1 MTLAGLSA
9 GRIHS
14 LSDRCEFEIGVAARL
29 ALCPCI
35 PAHWLEFAVS
45 SPILFVTND
54 FGPRAGGIETFIIGL
69 IQRRP
74 YGQTIVYTSF
84 QKDSEQYDDDW
95 LSNYGVRVIRDR
107 SKILL
112 PTPSVAI
119 RLRSIIK
126 REGIT
131 TAAFGAA
138 APLGLL
144 SASMKGA
151 GVIRTVALTHGHEV
165 WWAKVFPFNL
175 LLRRIGS
182 TVDVLTYLGEF
193 TRNAIS
199 KSLNDKAQ
207 HSMVKIAPGI
217 DVNHFIPMDAS
228 ILRETLGIGEKK
240 VIVSVG
246 RLVHRKGQ
254 DHLIEAMPEILD
266 SVADAHLLL
275 VGEGPY
281 RDHLHK
287 LVKQRN
293 LEGSVTFI
301 GRIKYKDL
309 PMYLCAGDIF
319 AMPSRSRLMGLEV
332 EGLGI
337 VYLEASSCG
346 LPVLAGNSGGA
357 PDAVVQNET
366 GLVVNGTENKQIAA
380 AAIELLTN
388 VALSQKMGIAGRQ
401 WIIENWRWEIWAKD
415 FEVLLN
421 K

>member
-1 MTLAGLSA
+1 
-9 GRIHS
+9 
-14 LSDRCEFEIGVAARL
+14 
-29 ALCPCI
+29 
-35 PAHWLEFAVS
+35 LEFAVS
-45 SPILFVTND
+45 NPVLFVTND

-74 YGQTIVYTSF
+74 FGQTIVYTSF
-84 QKDSEQYDDDW
+84 QENSERYDADW
-95 LSNYGVRVIRDR
+95 LTNYGVRVIRDR

-112 PTPSVAI
+112 PTPRVAFH
-119 RLRSIIK
+119 LRNIVKS
-126 REGIT
+126 EGIT

-144 SASMKGA
+144 SASIKRA
-151 GVIRTVALTHGHEV
+151 GVRRTVALTHGHEV

-199 KSLNDKAQ
+199 HGLTAQ
-207 HSMVKIAPGI
+207 AQRAMVKIAPGI
-217 DVNHFIPMDAS
+217 DVDHFLPTDAS
-228 ILRETLGIGEKK
+228 ALRKSLGLAEKK

-254 DHLIEAMPEILD
+254 DRLIEAMPEILKTV
-266 SVADAHLLL
+266 SNAHLLL
-275 VGEGPY
+275 VGEGPH
-281 RDHLHK
+281 RDHLQNLIQKH
-287 LVKQRN
+287 R
-293 LEGSVTFI
+293 LEGSVTLI
-301 GRIKYKDL
+301 GRIDYKDL
-309 PMYLCAGDIF
+309 PLYICVGDIF

-337 VYLEASSCG
+337 VYLEASACG

-366 GLVVNGTENKQIAA
+366 GLVVDGTNNKEIAD
-380 AAIELLTN
+380 AAIELLTK
-388 VALSQKMGIAGRQ
+388 VDLSKKMGIAGRK
-401 WIIENWRWEIWAKD
+401 WIVENWRWEIWSRS
-415 FEVLLN
+415 FEDLLN

>member
-1 MTLAGLSA
+1 
-9 GRIHS
+9 
-14 LSDRCEFEIGVAARL
+14 
-29 ALCPCI
+29 
-35 PAHWLEFAVS
+35 LELAVS
-45 SPILFVTND
+45 NPVLFVTND

-74 YGQTIVYTSF
+74 FGQTIVYTSF
-84 QKDSEQYDDDW
+84 QENSERYDADW
-95 LSNYGVRVIRDR
+95 LTNYGVRVIRDR

-112 PTPSVAI
+112 PTPRVAFH
-119 RLRSIIK
+119 LRNIVKS
-126 REGIT
+126 EGIT

-144 SASMKGA
+144 SASIKRA
-151 GVIRTVALTHGHEV
+151 GVRRTVALTHGHEV

-199 KSLNDKAQ
+199 QGLTVQAQ
-207 HSMVKIAPGI
+207 QSMVKIAPGI
-217 DVNHFIPMDAS
+217 DVDHFLPTDAS
-228 ILRETLGIGEKK
+228 ALRKSLGLTEKK

-254 DHLIEAMPEILD
+254 DHLIEAMPEILKTV
-266 SVADAHLLL
+266 SNAHLLL
-275 VGEGPY
+275 VGEGPH
-281 RDHLHK
+281 RDHLQK
-287 LVKQRN
+287 LIQKHR
-293 LEGSVTFI
+293 LEGSVTLI
-301 GRIKYKDL
+301 GRIDYKDL
-309 PMYLCAGDIF
+309 PLYICVGDIF

-337 VYLEASSCG
+337 VYLEASACG

-366 GLVVNGTENKQIAA
+366 GLVVDGTNNKEIAD
-380 AAIELLTN
+380 AAIALLTK
-388 VALSQKMGIAGRQ
+388 VALSKKMGAAGRQ
-401 WIIENWRWEIWAKD
+401 WIVENWRWEIWSRS
-415 FEVLLN
+415 FEDLLS

>member
-1 MTLAGLSA
+1 M
-9 GRIHS
+9 
-14 LSDRCEFEIGVAARL
+14 E
-29 ALCPCI
+29 P
-35 PAHWLEFAVS
+35 AVS
-45 SPILFVTND
+45 NVVLFVTND

-74 YGQTIVYTSF
+74 FGTTIIYTSF
-84 QKDSEQYDDDW
+84 QENSEQYDSDW
-95 LSNYGVRVIRDR
+95 LANYGVRVIRDR

-112 PTPSVAI
+112 PTPRVAFN
-119 RLRSIIK
+119 LRAIIK

-144 SASMKGA
+144 SASMKRA
-151 GVIRTVALTHGHEV
+151 GVTRTVALTHGHEV

-182 TVDVLTYLGEF
+182 TVDVLTYLGDF
-193 TRNAIS
+193 TRAAIS
-199 KSLNDKAQ
+199 QGISAKAQ
-207 HSMVKIAPGI
+207 RSMVKIAPGI
-217 DVNHFIPMDAS
+217 DVDHFIPTDAS
-228 ILRETLGIGEKK
+228 ALRESLGIAKKK

-254 DHLIEAMPEILD
+254 DCLIASMPQILS
-266 SVADAHLLL
+266 SVPDAHLLL
-275 VGEGPY
+275 IGQGPY
-281 RDHLHK
+281 REHLEK
-287 LVKQRN
+287 LVRENK
-293 LEGSVTFI
+293 LENSVTFI
-301 GRIKYKDL
+301 GRIQYKEL

-357 PDAVVQNET
+357 PDAVVQNTT
-366 GLVVNGTENKQIAA
+366 GLVVDGTDHKQIAR
-380 AAIELLTN
+380 AAIDLLSN
-388 VALSQKMGIAGRQ
+388 SVASQLMGAAGRQ
-401 WIIENWRWEIWAKD
+401 WIVENWRWEIWSKE
-415 FEVLLN
+415 FEDLLV